1 MFLIKLF
8 RPQNIPDRKADWNW
22 CIRFYHW
29 ALVSL
34 MPIYKRGA
42 ISDVMN
48 VGDLQVIHNV
58 RDYWYEQELQ
68 RFRIDTAQHLEKQSL
83 PYNVKR
89 KYRRSCIFNWSE
101 SLLVFHDGKS
111 YNVKLDKGFSIATDI
126 DGVLKISSSR
136 DIILRSEFSAK
147 LSGYNN
153 GKNKVKEP
161 LRDKQVVDE
170 PKSESSPRRKIEV
183 RDSVPPAHSPLESK
197 VSKYK
202 GFEENDIF

>member
-1 MFLIKLF
+1 MILLKIICPKE
-8 RPQNIPDRKADWNW
+8 IPNRKMNW
-22 CIRFYHW
+22 GYGVRFYHW
-29 ALVSL
+29 LLLRLLPVYRKSAVFDTLNL
-34 MPIYKRGA
+34 GET
-42 ISDVMN
+42 
-48 VGDLQVIHNV
+48 QVIHNV

-68 RFRIDTAQHLEKQSL
+68 RFRIDTAQHLEKQST
-83 PYNVKR
+83 PYNTKR
-89 KYRRSCIFNWSE
+89 KYRRSYLFNWSE

-126 DGVLKISSSR
+126 EGVLKISSSR

-147 LSGYNN
+147 LSGSSK
-153 GKNKVKEP
+153 GKIQVKEP
-161 LRDKQVVDE
+161 LRDKQVIDT
-170 PKSESSPRRKIEV
+170 PKSETSSGRRIAV

>member
-1 MFLIKLF
+1 MVILKIF
-8 RPQNIPDRKADWNW
+8 RPKNIPNRKANWNW
-22 CIRFYHW
+22 RVRFYHW
-29 ALVSL
+29 ALMHL
-34 MPIYKRGA
+34 MPFYKRCA
-42 ISDVMN
+42 ISDTVNM
-48 VGDLQVIHNV
+48 GDLLVIHNV

-68 RFRIDTAQHLEKQSL
+68 RFRIDTAQHLEKQST
-83 PYNVKR
+83 PYNITR

-101 SLLVFHDGKS
+101 SLLIFHDGKS

-126 DGVLKISSSR
+126 EGVLKISSSR

-147 LSGYNN
+147 LSGP
-153 GKNKVKEP
+153 NKGMKQVKEP
-161 LRDKQVVDE
+161 LRDKQVIGT
-170 PKSESSPRRKIEV
+170 PKSESSSGRRIAV